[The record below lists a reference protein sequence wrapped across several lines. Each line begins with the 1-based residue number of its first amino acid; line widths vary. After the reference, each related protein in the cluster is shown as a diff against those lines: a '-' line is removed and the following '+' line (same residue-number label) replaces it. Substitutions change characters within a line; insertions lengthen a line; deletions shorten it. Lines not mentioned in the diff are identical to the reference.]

1 MPEIDGNP
9 NIAEAGRATR
19 FVASTS
25 RLKGRKKP
33 SALEKYLE
41 EREERKEKLR
51 LYVKEHMLQIILQ
64 EDKQL
69 NRFFKLLIGRH

>member
-1 MPEIDGNP
+1 MPGIDGNP

-19 FVASTS
+19 FLKSTK

-41 EREERKEKLR
+41 EIEERTEKLR
-51 LYVKEHMLQIILQ
+51 HYAKEHMLQIICQ
-64 EDKQL
+64 
-69 NRFFKLLIGRH
+69 